1 MEYEAFS
8 RDLGRLEFL
17 KHGELLYEMPV
28 GVAIIKGKNEL
39 EIEAVNHEFLR
50 REGYM
55 REELTGSGIPYADYI
70 YGEDAGIF
78 EDKIEQCR
86 EKHSTGTM
94 ELRMRAKD
102 GSVHREMVRCRLYC
116 YRDAVPYYILTSWD
130 VEEYKSREEEQSR
143 REEQKLSSQMNEETR
158 LDPQTKLL
166 NKVAAGEEV
175 SRVITENPGGVHV
188 LFLIDIDDFKLINDT
203 FGHIVGDTVI
213 SDISQIICGRFG
225 ESDVVARV
233 GGDEFLVFM
242 RNTSVEEAERQAK
255 RLGKESAKSLIGDDG
270 VVNVTL
276 SIGLSVYGVNGL
288 DYESLFAMADR
299 AMYRTKG
306 NGKNSYSL
314 AGKEIGTE
322 GRRYGKAREREVSA
336 ARMADKEFL
345 NFAFSLLSHARDI
358 SGSLNVLI
366 EQIGKRYG
374 LDMVS
379 VFEDVEERGEMLLM
393 NYWNRHGFP
402 CERQILPR
410 LGESFITARPGE
422 FVAISREEFAR
433 EGEEAG
439 RLWRENSTI
448 QNLAVIKFE
457 FSGKRIGGLYLGV
470 GEREDFTPVEKDTF
484 CELSRVV
491 SVFISL
497 RNKLSDDQREIRKL
511 RNQDALTGLYNMEA
525 FRRKV
530 EEYIRKRRRWQEQ
543 EHSEVYALVYV
554 DINNFSY
561 VNENFGQQIGD
572 SILKEFARMLIRE
585 EYVIEA
591 CRMYSDYFIE
601 LVQGR
606 DESEI
611 YRKVQEKNSD
621 FEKLQKI
628 RYPASDMRLSAGIC
642 FIRGEDENF
651 DTILEGAN
659 LARKAAK
666 EQRGNGVA
674 IYEEEMR
681 ARREDSFW
689 ITGRF
694 YGALQKGELEL
705 FLQPKFLLRERTIYG
720 AEALARWRT
729 KSGEVISP
737 LRFIPPLENMGYI
750 VDLDFYMLEQLLR
763 AMRRW
768 RESGRELFAVS
779 TNFSRKHFE
788 NGGEKFLERL
798 LQLMQRYRIEPRY
811 IELEVTESAVAENV
825 DGLVRC
831 LEKLKGMGFRIA
843 IDDFG
848 TGYSSLSMLME
859 IPADVIKI
867 DKSFTDRIS
876 LEDQREFV
884 VRMGQLVCVAKESV
898 VFEGIEEEAQC
909 RFLAERG
916 FRCGQGYLF
925 DRPLPLGEFERKYI
939 TKEKR
944 FL

>member
-1 MEYEAFS
+1 M
-8 RDLGRLEFL
+8 
-17 KHGELLYEMPV
+17 
-28 GVAIIKGKNEL
+28 
-39 EIEAVNHEFLR
+39 
-50 REGYM
+50 
-55 REELTGSGIPYADYI
+55 
-70 YGEDAGIF
+70 
-78 EDKIEQCR
+78 
-86 EKHSTGTM
+86 
-94 ELRMRAKD
+94 
-102 GSVHREMVRCRLYC
+102 
-116 YRDAVPYYILTSWD
+116 
-130 VEEYKSREEEQSR
+130 
-143 REEQKLSSQMNEETR
+143 
-158 LDPQTKLL
+158 
-166 NKVAAGEEV
+166 
-175 SRVITENPGGVHV
+175 
-188 LFLIDIDDFKLINDT
+188 
-203 FGHIVGDTVI
+203 
-213 SDISQIICGRFG
+213 
-225 ESDVVARV
+225 
-233 GGDEFLVFM
+233 
-242 RNTSVEEAERQAK
+242 
-255 RLGKESAKSLIGDDG
+255 
-270 VVNVTL
+270 
-276 SIGLSVYGVNGL
+276 
-288 DYESLFAMADR
+288 
-299 AMYRTKG
+299 
-306 NGKNSYSL
+306 
-314 AGKEIGTE
+314 
-322 GRRYGKAREREVSA
+322 
-336 ARMADKEFL
+336 
-345 NFAFSLLSHARDI
+345 
-358 SGSLNVLI
+358 
-366 EQIGKRYG
+366 
-374 LDMVS
+374 
-379 VFEDVEERGEMLLM
+379 
-393 NYWNRHGFP
+393 
-402 CERQILPR
+402 
-410 LGESFITARPGE
+410 
-422 FVAISREEFAR
+422 
-433 EGEEAG
+433 
-439 RLWRENSTI
+439 
-448 QNLAVIKFE
+448 
-457 FSGKRIGGLYLGV
+457 
-470 GEREDFTPVEKDTF
+470 
-484 CELSRVV
+484 
-491 SVFISL
+491 
-497 RNKLSDDQREIRKL
+497 
-511 RNQDALTGLYNMEA
+511 
-525 FRRKV
+525 
-530 EEYIRKRRRWQEQ
+530 
-543 EHSEVYALVYV
+543 YALVYV

-611 YRKVQEKNSD
+611 YRKVGKNSD

-916 FRCGQGYLF
+916 FRCKGYLF